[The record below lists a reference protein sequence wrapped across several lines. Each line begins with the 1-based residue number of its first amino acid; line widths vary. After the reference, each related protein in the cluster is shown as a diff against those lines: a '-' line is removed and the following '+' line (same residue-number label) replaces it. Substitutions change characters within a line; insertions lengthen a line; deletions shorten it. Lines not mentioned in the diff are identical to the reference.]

1 MLTVLG
7 FGRSV
12 LLARLLPIEVFGIYA
27 FAGSIL
33 SITSPLA
40 TWATGNA
47 FLHRSSETQD
57 EGYAAAVLLTL
68 KLILMPIWAFLVIT
82 GALIFT
88 SGQNRLALVVLTIVS
103 GLSQLTEVPRLILT
117 RRIVH
122 RRLAIMQLL
131 DAVIS
136 TFVTLFLAWQGV
148 TLWALLAS
156 NFVTLVLNV
165 SALYIWR
172 PVWKPYLAWSTP
184 VMHYYLSF
192 GSKSLVATLIAK
204 ALDQLDDFWTGVF
217 LSNTSLSFYSK
228 AYNFATYPRK
238 IVANPINSV
247 AAGIYAELKG
257 DRLRLSQAFFRVNA
271 FLVRSGFLLAG
282 LLALIAPE
290 FIRILLGERWMP
302 MLNVFRLM
310 LIFTLFDPI
319 KATVGDLFIAVGKP
333 EMVVRA
339 RMIQLGIMVAGL
351 FAFGLWLDIA
361 GVALAVDVMLVVG
374 IALLLWQARDYVDFS
389 ISGLLGPPFLALAI
403 AVAAATITSN
413 LPAVHGSDWLTGII
427 KLSVFTI
434 CYSLIIFI
442 LERKKLMEITSYML
456 STFSRKQR
464 KERK

>member
-12 LLARLLPIEVFGIYA
+12 LLARLLPIEVFGVYA

-33 SITSPLA
+33 AITSPLA
-40 TWATGNA
+40 TWTTGNA
-47 FLHRSSETQD
+47 FLHRAPETQD
-57 EGYAAAVLLTL
+57 EGLAAAVLLTL
-68 KLILMPIWAFLVIT
+68 KLILMSIWASVVII

-88 SGQNRLALVVLTIVS
+88 SGQNRVALVVLTVVS
-103 GLSQLTEVPRLILT
+103 GLGQLTEVPRLILT

-122 RRLAIMQLL
+122 RRLAIIQLL
-131 DAVIS
+131 DAFIS
-136 TFVTLFLAWQGV
+136 TFVVLFLAWRGV

-156 NFVTLVLNV
+156 NLVTLVLNV
-165 SALYIWR
+165 GALYIWR
-172 PVWKPYLAWSTP
+172 PVWKPYLTWSTP
-184 VMHYYLSF
+184 VVRYYLSF

-204 ALDQLDDFWTGVF
+204 ALDELDDFWTGVF
-217 LSNTSLSFYSK
+217 LSNNSLSFYSK

-282 LLALIAPE
+282 LFALIAPE
-290 FIRILLGERWMP
+290 FIRLLLGERWMP

-319 KATVGDLFIAVGKP
+319 KVTIGDLFIAVGKP
-333 EMVVRA
+333 EMIVRA
-339 RMIQLGIMVAGL
+339 RIIQLGIMIAGL
-351 FAFGLWLDIA
+351 FTLGLWLDIA
-361 GVALAVDVMLVVG
+361 GVALAVDVMLVMG
-374 IALLLWQARDYVDFS
+374 IALLLWQARGYVDFS
-389 ISGLLGPPFLALAI
+389 ISGLFGPPFLALVI
-403 AVAAATITSN
+403 AAALAAFISN
-413 LPAVHGSDWLTGII
+413 LPAVNGSDWLTGLT

-434 CYSLIIFI
+434 CYGLVIFM
-442 LERKKLMEITSYML
+442 LEHKKLMEIAAYML
-456 STFSRKQR
+456 RTFSRNQI
-464 KERK
+464 KERP